1 MSVEQNKG
9 MFRRWIEEGWNRGNL
24 AVVDE
29 LFAPDYV
36 SHAFPPTFP
45 PNQEGLRQF
54 VGAFRSAFPDLRWTL
69 HDVVGEG
76 DNVIARFTGA
86 ATHRGEFMGVPATGK
101 SFSVE
106 GFLQARFEGD
116 KWAEDWVSWD
126 QLGMLQQLGV
136 VPTPGG

>member
-1 MSVEQNKG
+1 MSVEQNKA

-29 LFAPDYV
+29 LFAPNYV
-36 SHAFPPTFP
+36 SHAFPPNFP
-45 PNQEGLRQF
+45 PNQDGLKQF
-54 VGAFRSAFPDLRWTL
+54 VGAFRSAFPDLKWTL

-76 DNVIARFTGA
+76 ETVVARFTGA
-86 ATHRGEFMGVPATGK
+86 ATHRGEFMGIPATGK
-101 SFSVE
+101 SFSVM
-106 GFLQARFEGD
+106 GFLQARFADG